1 MGRVKKKKGRK
12 VRLGQ
17 MKFKR
22 PATKDDLRIT
32 KILEDNKLSRF
43 QTTTSEVGMYI
54 DLKDAMKIELLQVMN
69 VLQDKGYV
77 LIKTPEKNVF
87 NIVKLS

>member
-1 MGRVKKKKGRK
+1 MGRVKNKKGRK

-22 PATKDDLRIT
+22 PATKDDENIT
-32 KILEDNKLSRF
+32 KILEENKLSRF

-54 DLKDAMKIELLQVMN
+54 DLKDAMKVELLKAMN
-69 VLQDKGYV
+69 ALQDKGYV

>member
-54 DLKDAMKIELLQVMN
+54 DLKDALKVELLQVMN
-69 VLQDKGYV
+69 ALQDKGYV

>member
-22 PATKDDLRIT
+22 HATKDDERIT

>member
-1 MGRVKKKKGRK
+1 MGRVKNKKGRK

-22 PATKDDLRIT
+22 DVTEDDKRIT
-32 KILEDNKLSRF
+32 SILEEAKLSRF
-43 QTTTSEVGMYI
+43 QTTTSEVGVYI
-54 DLKDAMKIELLQVMN
+54 DLKDAMKVELLQIMN
-69 VLQDKGYV
+69 VLQDKGYI
-77 LIKTPEKNVF
+77 LIKTHEKNIF

>member
-1 MGRVKKKKGRK
+1 MGRVKNKKGRK

-22 PATKDDLRIT
+22 PATKDDERIT

-54 DLKDAMKIELLQVMN
+54 DLKDALKIELLQVMN
-69 VLQDKGYV
+69 ALQDKGYV
-77 LIKTPEKNVF
+77 IIKTSEKNVF

>member
-1 MGRVKKKKGRK
+1 MGRIKNKKGRK

-22 PATKDDLRIT
+22 PATKDDLRIA

>member
-1 MGRVKKKKGRK
+1 MGRFKKKKGRK

-54 DLKDAMKIELLQVMN
+54 DLKDALKVELLQVMN
-69 VLQDKGYV
+69 ALQDKGYV

>member
-1 MGRVKKKKGRK
+1 MGRVKNKKGRK

-22 PATKDDLRIT
+22 PATKDDERIT
-32 KILEDNKLSRF
+32 KLLEDHKLSRF

-54 DLKDAMKIELLQVMN
+54 DLKDAMKVELLQVMN
-69 VLQDKGYV
+69 ALQDKGYV
-77 LIKTPEKNVF
+77 LVKTHEKNVF

>member
-1 MGRVKKKKGRK
+1 MGRIKNKKGRK

-22 PATKDDLRIT
+22 PATKDDERIT
-32 KILEDNKLSRF
+32 KILEEHKLSRF

-69 VLQDKGYV
+69 ALQDKGYL

>member
-1 MGRVKKKKGRK
+1 MGRIKNKKGRK

-17 MKFKR
+17 MKYKR

-77 LIKTPEKNVF
+77 LIKTAEKNVF

>member
-22 PATKDDLRIT
+22 HATKDDLRIT